1 MVNFTVEDRDGSR
14 QTLEVP
20 EDMGLNLMETLKAFE
35 YNILATCGGIALC
48 ATCHVKVL
56 EGGENLPELGEA
68 EGQMLDIDDDGNF
81 IMTPIDEVKL
91 NLGRTGLSLRTDK
104 DGNLITIRK

>member
-20 EDMGLNLMETLKAFE
+20 DDMGLSLMETLKAFE
-35 YNILATCGGIALC
+35 YNILATCGGMALC

-56 EGGENLPELGEA
+56 EGGDNLPEMADEEA
-68 EGQMLDIDDDGNF
+68 QMLDTLFDAEDNSR
-81 IMTPIDEVKL
+81 L
-91 NLGRTGLSLRTDK
+91 ACQLRVNETMEGCTFK
-104 DGNLITIRK
+104 ICGEEHA

>member
-56 EGGENLPELGEA
+56 EGGENLPALGEA
-68 EGQMLDIDDDGNF
+68 EGQMLDTLFDAEDNSRLACQLKVNNDLEGCTFKICG
-81 IMTPIDEVKL
+81 DEHE
-91 NLGRTGLSLRTDK
+91 
-104 DGNLITIRK
+104 